1 MVCLFFNSRSFSQP
15 QNELSAS
22 SSTLSPQL
30 IHFTSSPLPTELQ
43 PEPETPQPRRP
54 SEIAEDEDVLRLLGQ
69 IEADVPRIPLFVKS
83 SSGSRGNNVFVPRVR
98 RDADVVVVAS
108 STPGPRRNRTRK
120 PGTGRRPNSSTTL
133 RYASESQIPAAIPVD
148 DKGPFTCIGRINGGF
163 YADVSSGCRRFY
175 TCGVGKKNR

>member
-1 MVCLFFNSRSFSQP
+1 MVCVFFNSRSFSQP

-30 IHFTSSPLPTELQ
+30 IHFTSPLPTELQ
-43 PEPETPQPRRP
+43 PEPVTPQPRRP